1 MTIKGRHALIT
12 GGSRGIGRGIALKL
26 ADHGVKIAVN
36 YLRDEA
42 SAKATLGQIR
52 ARGSDGFIVQ
62 ADVSKPADLERLF
75 SRVKNE
81 FGGLDIFVNNARG
94 EVSTFYEP
102 AMSIGLD
109 KFDAAMDSQAKAFLV
124 GVRAAA
130 EQMGP
135 GGRVVAITYAPG
147 GVFGSWQS
155 WVAMG
160 AAKSALEVLV
170 RYFAVALAPRG
181 ITVNAISPGWV
192 EDTVLNTL
200 PDPVVQMIR
209 DWHKGGWT
217 PMGRI
222 GTTADLGN
230 AVSLLCAEE
239 AGWITGQT
247 IAVDGGASLM
257 DSGLPLAIQNP
268 QPAVASPQPRPAG
281 VPASAAPASRA

>member
-1 MTIKGRHALIT
+1 MIVNGRYALIT

-26 ADHGVKIAVN
+26 ADHGVKVAVN

-42 SAKATLGQIR
+42 AARATLEQIR
-52 ARGSDGFIVQ
+52 KRGSDGFTVQ
-62 ADVSKPADLERLF
+62 ADVGRPADIERLF
-75 SRVKNE
+75 ARVKDE
-81 FGGLDIFVNNARG
+81 FGALDIFVSNARG

-102 AMSIGLD
+102 AMSIGLE
-109 KFDAAMDSQAKAFLV
+109 KFDAAMDSQAKAFLL

-130 EQMGP
+130 EQMGK
-135 GGRVVAITYAPG
+135 GGRIVAITYAPG
-147 GVFGSWQS
+147 GIYGSWQS

-160 AAKSALEVLV
+160 AAKSALEVLC

-181 ITVNAISPGWV
+181 ITVNTISPGWI

-200 PDPVVQMIR
+200 PDAVVQTIR

-222 GTTADLGN
+222 GTTADVGN

-257 DSGLPLAIQNP
+257 DPGLPLAIQTP
-268 QPAVASPQPRPAG
+268 
-281 VPASAAPASRA
+281 APAAVPREADAATAR

>member
-1 MTIKGRHALIT
+1 MTIRARHALVT
-12 GGSRGIGRGIALKL
+12 GGSRGIGRGISLKL
-26 ADHGVKIAVN
+26 AEHGVKIAVN

-42 SAKATLGQIR
+42 TAKSTLAQIR

-62 ADVSKPADLERLF
+62 ADVSRPADVERLF
-75 SRVKNE
+75 ARVKDE
-81 FGGLDIFVNNARG
+81 FGSLDIFINNARG
-94 EVSTFYEP
+94 EVGTFYEP

-109 KFDAAMDSQAKAFLV
+109 KFDAAMDSQAKAFLL

-130 EQMGP
+130 EQMSP

-147 GVFGSWQS
+147 GRYGSWQS

-209 DWHKGGWT
+209 DWHQGGWT

-222 GTTADLGN
+222 GTTTDLGN
-230 AVSLLCAEE
+230 AVSLLCTDE

-257 DSGLPLAIQNP
+257 DSGLPLAIQ
-268 QPAVASPQPRPAG
+268 QPAVAAPAPTP
-281 VPASAAPASRA
+281 VASASRATPPPA

>member
-42 SAKATLGQIR
+42 SAKSTLAQVR

-62 ADVSKPADLERLF
+62 ADVSRPRDVDRMFA
-75 SRVKNE
+75 RVKDE

-124 GVRAAA
+124 AVRAAA
-130 EQMGP
+130 EQMDR
-135 GGRVVAITYAPG
+135 GGRIVAITYEPG
-147 GVFGSWQS
+147 GRFGSWQS

-160 AAKSALEVLV
+160 AAKSALEVLC
-170 RYFAVALAPRG
+170 RYFAVALAPKG

-200 PDPVVQMIR
+200 PDAVVQMIR
-209 DWHKGGWT
+209 DWHQGGWT

-222 GTTADLGN
+222 GTTADIGN
-230 AVSLLCAEE
+230 AVSLLCTEE

-247 IAVDGGASLM
+247 IAADGGASLM
-257 DSGLPLAIQNP
+257 TAALPLAIQ
-268 QPAVASPQPRPAG
+268 QPAPVAQPA
-281 VPASAAPASRA
+281 